1 MGGVGVDNWGRAS
14 VEGLIAVGECASTG
28 VHGANRLASNSLLEA
43 AVFGARAGQVA
54 RETAHSSTLTERAAP
69 TPSLPAPALAR
80 LRTLMTRHAGVSRT
94 EAGLSELLN
103 WIDGQGALFGDAPA
117 LVAAR
122 LVAQGALARRE
133 SRGGHYR
140 ADYPALDRATTHT
153 RLVGLGDSQLRDKA
167 A

>member
-1 MGGVGVDNWGRAS
+1 
-14 VEGLIAVGECASTG
+14 
-28 VHGANRLASNSLLEA
+28 
-43 AVFGARAGQVA
+43 
-54 RETAHSSTLTERAAP
+54 
-69 TPSLPAPALAR
+69 
-80 LRTLMTRHAGVSRT
+80 VSRT
-94 EAGLSELLN
+94 EAGLSELLS
-103 WIDGQGALFGDAPA
+103 WIDGQGALFGGAPA

-122 LVAQGALARRE
+122 LVAHGALARRE